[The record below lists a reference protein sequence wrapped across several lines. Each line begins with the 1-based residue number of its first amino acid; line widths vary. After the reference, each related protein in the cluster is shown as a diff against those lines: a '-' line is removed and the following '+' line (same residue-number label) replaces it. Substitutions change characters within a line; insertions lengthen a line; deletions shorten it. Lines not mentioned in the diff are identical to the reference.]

1 LSWVGS
7 LYRKSIHD
15 RFGYYDP
22 SFRATGDNE
31 FKNRVL
37 PHIKSKAIA
46 KNLGIFWNYPDDRTT
61 QSPLAEIEDMRAWY
75 LYRTLAGVR
84 YAFQHRSIQE
94 VENLLY
100 DCLAYRKSYCQHT
113 STDIDHAYNL
123 ALYLQEVA
131 PESSALKYFNGIKL
145 LLETYRKLEFV
156 PKISRFSSISL
167 MFESRKIVDQVEHE
181 HQSFDQNHHQ
191 NIPQYKIFNDNR
203 YEQHSFLW
211 FTEIQ

>member
-1 LSWVGS
+1 
-7 LYRKSIHD
+7 
-15 RFGYYDP
+15 
-22 SFRATGDNE
+22 
-31 FKNRVL
+31 
-37 PHIKSKAIA
+37 
-46 KNLGIFWNYPDDRTT
+46 
-61 QSPLAEIEDMRAWY
+61 
-75 LYRTLAGVR
+75 
-84 YAFQHRSIQE
+84 
-94 VENLLY
+94 
-100 DCLAYRKSYCQHT
+100 
-113 STDIDHAYNL
+113 
-123 ALYLQEVA
+123 LQEVA